1 MLLLAKVMV
10 WACSC
15 QALGLL
21 SKELKIKDHTDV
33 QKQQDNFIRSKAIL
47 QVIQGDTVVIDRG
60 LHK

>member
-1 MLLLAKVMV
+1 MV

-47 QVIQGDTVVIDRG
+47 QVIQGDIAMIDRG